1 MTLAIKPL
9 RQIFRRSNN
18 SHETTQTVA
27 PARPQRSTV
36 RSLEIA
42 PNDPLVAY
50 FLSNSSPVEP
60 STLNLD
66 SPALRELKQADVKLA
81 VPLVSQGEL
90 IGLLN
95 LGPRLSEQEYSH
107 DDRGLLSNL
116 ATQAAPA
123 LRVAQLVRQRQAEV
137 LELERV
143 EQELRVARLI
153 QQTLLPKEIPNVP
166 GWELNVHYQPA
177 RAVGGDFYDFFVRPD
192 GRIVLVVGDVTDKGV
207 PAALVMATL
216 RAILRGS
223 MRRMLNPGA
232 ALHRSNNLLCPE
244 IPPNMFVTCLF
255 AILDPQTGKV
265 QYANAGHELPIRHSN
280 GVVTEFHARGMP
292 LGLMPGME
300 YEEKEDYLAPG
311 DQLLLYSDGLVE
323 AHDPARHMYGFERLR
338 AAMATDHRDAE
349 IIPFLLDSLKSF
361 VGADW
366 EQEDD
371 VTLLTLSR
379 CEMEDQTLAKP
390 SLEDQESAFP
400 ISDGN
405 VLKPLLDFAL
415 PSEPGNEY
423 EAMKIVSDA
432 MVELR
437 LPPARLEQ
445 LKTAVA
451 EATMNAMEHGNK
463 FNPQIPV
470 FIRVMSS
477 EEKIIIDI
485 TDQGGGRPI
494 PTPHIPDLQA
504 KLAGLESPRG
514 WGLFLIK
521 NLVDEMHVTSDDQHH
536 TIELVLYRKG
546 EHHADETA

>member
-1 MTLAIKPL
+1 MTLAIRPL

-18 SHETTQTVA
+18 THDTAQPLPVT
-27 PARPQRSTV
+27 RPQRSSV
-36 RSLEIA
+36 QALDIA

-50 FLSNSSPVEP
+50 FLSNSSPVEV
-60 STLNLD
+60 SALNLD
-66 SPALRELKQADVKLA
+66 SPALRALKQADVKLA

-107 DDRGLLSNL
+107 DDRVLLSNL

-153 QQTLLPKEIPNVP
+153 QQTLLPKQIPDVP
-166 GWELNVHYQPA
+166 GWELHVHYQPA
-177 RAVGGDFYDFFVRPD
+177 RAVGGDFYDFFARPD

-216 RAILRGS
+216 RAILRGA

-255 AILDPQTGKV
+255 SILDPKTGRL
-265 QYANAGHELPIRHSN
+265 QYANAGHELPIRQSS
-280 GVVTEFHARGMP
+280 GKVTELRATGMP

-300 YEEKEDYLAPG
+300 YEEKEVYLDPG

-323 AHDPARHMYGFERLR
+323 AHDPTRAMYGFGKLR
-338 AAMATDHRDAE
+338 QEMATNHSDGE
-349 IIPFLLDSLKSF
+349 LIPFLLDSLTHF
-361 VGADW
+361 VGPGW

-379 CEMEDQTLAKP
+379 CKMEEDSKA
-390 SLEDQESAFP
+390 SLEGEGQAVS

-405 VLKPLLDFAL
+405 ALKPLLDFAL

-423 EAMKIVSDA
+423 EAMKVVSDA
-432 MVELR
+432 MVEMDLT
-437 LPPARLEQ
+437 PTRLEQ
-445 LKTAVA
+445 LKTAVS

-463 FNPQIPV
+463 FNPEIPV
-470 FIRVMSS
+470 VIRVMSS
-477 EEKIIIDI
+477 EEKIVIYI

-494 PTPHIPDLQA
+494 PTPHTPNLQA
-504 KLAGLESPRG
+504 KLEGLESPRG
-514 WGLFLIK
+514 WGLFLIQ

-546 EHHADETA
+546 ERHADATA